1 MYEVRIIWFITNMLV
16 CLETQFEPNS
26 VNSDHPPLID
36 GEKEYK
42 TIYRFSGF

>member
-1 MYEVRIIWFITNMLV
+1 MLV
-16 CLETQFEPNS
+16 CLETQFEPNN
-26 VNSDHPPLID
+26 VNSENPPLID